1 LQIYFVS
8 CSLAFYTKY
17 AQLNTNDS
25 QYCLMCGQP
34 CLQALSLTSD
44 DEPEF
49 VFEGLTLGPPD
60 VKITQHCI
68 QYANVKEN

>member
-1 LQIYFVS
+1 
-8 CSLAFYTKY
+8 
-17 AQLNTNDS
+17 
-25 QYCLMCGQP
+25 MCGQP